1 MRLAKRTLFV
11 PKQKLEEFFGLPE
24 GVEIMGVRPS
34 SHANGWEFMLV
45 SAGEVSVG
53 DKKITIFQDDDNMSY
68 RRIVLDTLQDAE
80 GDIVRNFIPSGVKDP
95 ATYVIVEQSEA
106 KAHDAQEIAQEL
118 VQKILKDSMKRG
130 K

>member
-1 MRLAKRTLFV
+1 MKLAKRTLFV
-11 PKQKLEEFFGLPE
+11 DKKKLEQFFGLPE

-53 DKKITIFQDDDNMSY
+53 DTKVTIFQDDDNMAY
-68 RRIVLDTLQDAE
+68 RRIILDTLQNAE
-80 GDIVRNFIPSGVKDP
+80 GDIVRNFVPSGLKDP
-95 ATYVIVEQSEA
+95 ATYVIVDGSEA
-106 KAHDAQEIAQEL
+106 THQEEE
-118 VQKILKDSMKRG
+118 G